1 MKYILYVLSIAII
14 TMILMYI
21 GYLKEARLPSE
32 LINVLYI
39 KARKKILD
47 YLNKNKK
54 ASIMELQDVIKN
66 IKGRVF
72 WSKKQVKINEP
83 EKFVDLIINDLYQKG
98 LIDIEFKGS
107 KKIICIKD

>member
-39 KARKKILD
+39 KARKK
-47 YLNKNKK
+47 Y
-54 ASIMELQDVIKN
+54 
-66 IKGRVF
+66 
-72 WSKKQVKINEP
+72 
-83 EKFVDLIINDLYQKG
+83 LII
-98 LIDIEFKGS
+98 
-107 KKIICIKD
+107 